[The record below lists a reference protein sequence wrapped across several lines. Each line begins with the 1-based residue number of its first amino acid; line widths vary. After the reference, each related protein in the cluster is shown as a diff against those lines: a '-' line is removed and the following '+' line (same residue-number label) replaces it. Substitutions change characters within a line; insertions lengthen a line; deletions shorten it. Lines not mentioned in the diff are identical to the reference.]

1 MHLERIWNAYEKNK
15 KGKLRPAHR
24 GFAAG
29 IAIDIARKDCA
40 PMRCGAQLVADRAKV
55 FNFYTVTISS
65 CVLPERQRGFA
76 EYRA

>member
-29 IAIDIARKDCA
+29 IAIDIARKDC
-40 PMRCGAQLVADRAKV
+40 GADAL
-55 FNFYTVTISS
+55 
-65 CVLPERQRGFA
+65 RGTTGSRPS
-76 EYRA
+76 EGI